1 MSCQR
6 TGFNAYIEPLD
17 MWAYGDAY
25 ELRGVTYFRI
35 CKVRMHPLRDRKHYT
50 IHDWYHWFDERKTSQ
65 AQNSTMICG
74 PEDCTYHGYEGVPL

>member
-25 ELRGVTYFRI
+25 ELYGVTYFRI
-35 CKVRMHPLRDRKHYT
+35 CEVRRHPPRDRKHYT
-50 IHDWYHWFDERKTSQ
+50 VRDWQHWFDERKTSYE
-65 AQNSTMICG
+65 QNSTMICS
-74 PEDCTYHGYEGVPL
+74 PFDCTYHGYEGVPL